1 VRLKLS
7 NKDLIVIAGIV
18 VAAIIIITT
27 VAMDSPLPQQKGS
40 AELPSLIKLSK
51 PLVIL
56 KKISPT
62 LFENHPSW

>member
-18 VAAIIIITT
+18 VAAIIVITT
-27 VAMDSPLPQQKGS
+27 VAMDSPLPQRKGN

-56 KKISPT
+56 KKISLT
-62 LFENHPSW
+62 LFENYPSW